1 MPVVLLMKALIQ
13 RNRLH
18 RVQDGGLP
26 SFAVTSMVF
35 KFAQTRLDATAGCLL
50 YEFCNYYSTGD
61 DHQLSMLG
69 GEAAEALRISFW
81 RWPEVQRLL
90 AAAAAVLQQGG
101 SLASFLAATP

>member
-1 MPVVLLMKALIQ
+1 MLY
-13 RNRLH
+13 
-18 RVQDGGLP
+18 
-26 SFAVTSMVF
+26 
-35 KFAQTRLDATAGCLL
+35 KFCN
-50 YEFCNYYSTGD
+50 YSCNYYSTGD
-61 DHQLSMLG
+61 LDHQLSMLG